1 MEVSWLGPYLSRRI
15 LTGALTV
22 IVVLVLNF
30 FLIHFAPGD
39 PITILAGIDNPSQE
53 LIDITKAKYG
63 LDKPLHIQL
72 LTYIKTL
79 LKGDLGYSIIYAQP
93 VGKLI
98 MGCLGNTLLL
108 TLTSAFLAL
117 FIGTSL
123 GLTASRKP
131 GSVLDNVLSF
141 IAYVLYSM
149 PGFWLGLM
157 LILLFASALRL
168 LPTSGMVDSRASYT
182 GVMHVLDVLR
192 HMILPVGT
200 LGLVGIPT
208 YFRITKA
215 SMAQV
220 MKDDYNTL
228 FTAAGM
234 DEDKIFRKY
243 CFRNAILPT
252 ITTFGMRLAHV
263 IAGASTVEI
272 VFAWPGMG
280 RLVMSA
286 INTRDYPVLMGVY
299 LVMSISV
306 AVWMILID
314 ILYAVADPRIRYN

>member
-1 MEVSWLGPYLSRRI
+1 MGRYLTRRV

-22 IVVLVLNF
+22 VVVLVLNF
-30 FLIHFAPGD
+30 FLIHLAPGD

-72 LTYIKTL
+72 WTYVKTL

-93 VGKLI
+93 VGRLI
-98 MGCLGNTLLL
+98 IERLGNTLLL

-117 FIGTSL
+117 IIGTSL
-123 GLTASRKP
+123 GLVSSRKG
-131 GSVLDNVLSF
+131 GSVLDNVISF
-141 IAYVLYSM
+141 IAYVLYAM

-157 LILLFASALRL
+157 LILLFASKLRL
-168 LPTSGMVDSRASYT
+168 LPTSGMVDSRASYA
-182 GVMHVLDVLR
+182 GIMYALDVLK
-192 HMILPVGT
+192 HMVLPVGT
-200 LGLVGIPT
+200 LALVGTPT

-228 FTAAGM
+228 FTATGM
-234 DEDKIFRKY
+234 DQEKIFRKY

-252 ITTFGMRLAHV
+252 ITTFGMRMAYV
-263 IAGASTVEI
+263 IAGAATVEI

-286 INTRDYPVLMGVY
+286 INTRDYPILMGVY
-299 LVMSISV
+299 LVMSVSV
-306 AVWMILID
+306 AVWMILVD